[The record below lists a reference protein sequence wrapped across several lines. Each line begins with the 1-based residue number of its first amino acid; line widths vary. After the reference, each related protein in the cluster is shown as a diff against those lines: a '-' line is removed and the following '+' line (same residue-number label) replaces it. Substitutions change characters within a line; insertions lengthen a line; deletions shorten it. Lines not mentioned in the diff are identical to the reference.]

1 MDAVWI
7 KIAAMTVCV
16 AVATIDQPHP
26 IQLTGEEEAGLQ
38 CITPHYSDQGIR
50 HTVSI
55 AQSVTGLMGS
65 PARAL
70 SLAVAANRFINRAA
84 IVTGQYNFSL
94 SCPSSHTV
102 VLALLVKNN
111 AAALEAPN
119 PLTSFLPSCSH

>member
-26 IQLTGEEEAGLQ
+26 IQLTVYTGGGGGSPVYH
-38 CITPHYSDQGIR
+38 TTHSDQGIR

-84 IVTGQYNFSL
+84 IVTGQYTL
-94 SCPSSHTV
+94 SWSH
-102 VLALLVKNN
+102 
-111 AAALEAPN
+111 
-119 PLTSFLPSCSH
+119 SCNMLCW